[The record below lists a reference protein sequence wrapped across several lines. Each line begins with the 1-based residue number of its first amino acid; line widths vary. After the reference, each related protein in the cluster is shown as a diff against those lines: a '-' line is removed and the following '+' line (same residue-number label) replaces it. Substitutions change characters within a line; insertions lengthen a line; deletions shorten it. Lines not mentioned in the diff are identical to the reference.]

1 MKMIGINM
9 NINFSKIFE
18 TILPFIYMVIFIYLF
33 STVLFF
39 FLPKSGVTFL
49 DSNKAVLDYKR
60 YEFYIKS
67 SDMIDNKD
75 FSIQNSTQTLDKY
88 ELKAIVSTK
97 SGGLVIIEE
106 KAGAK
111 ENLILSVGQK
121 INGYLLKKVYKNHI
135 VFTKNNQEYFLKIDD
150 EKLTN
155 FNSKNNNISSEHL
168 DNNNNNND
176 IFIKDNI
183 ITISKMQ
190 KDTYLSNIE
199 KIRNSIILTEVI
211 GVGSVEGFRVE
222 RIMNDDF
229 NKLELQEGDI
239 IKTINS
245 KKLSSYEDLSRSF
258 DNIGNIR
265 YISIEI
271 LRNNE
276 IMGLNYEIN

>member
-67 SDMIDNKD
+67 LDMIDNKD

-168 DNNNNNND
+168 DNNNNND

-190 KDTYLSNIE
+190 IDTYLSNIE

-211 GVGSVEGFRVE
+211 GVGSIEGFRVE

-229 NKLELQEGDI
+229 NKLGLQDGDI